1 MGLFRKTRKER
12 VDALHDIRR
21 FIVETSLSSFPETQ
35 FRVYGLTAP
44 ETCHNVTVTHTN
56 ASPFIITRVVVQ
68 KNVDGSRPVS
78 VQFYRRGPHMPKECV
93 DAVEKAMDL
102 FFPEESK

>member
-1 MGLFRKTRKER
+1 M
-12 VDALHDIRR
+12 
-21 FIVETSLSSFPETQ
+21 Q
-35 FRVYGLTAP
+35 
-44 ETCHNVTVTHTN
+44 
-56 ASPFIITRVVVQ
+56 Q